1 MRIRKTEKLFGIGPL
16 GALLSSILL
25 AIFWWVDHIL
35 GHAPIMAHPA
45 PLRYGAVM
53 LLAIGLGLHFWTLFT
68 LRNWWM
74 DDRLCIAG
82 PFKYFRHPMYAAWI
96 TFISAGIALFLN
108 SWILLL
114 WVAALHPIWHLLITK
129 EEKMLAENFGDEYR
143 EYAARTGR
151 FFPRV
156 FCR

>member
-1 MRIRKTEKLFGIGPL
+1 MEIRKTEKIFGIGPL
-16 GALLSSILL
+16 GALLSSMLL
-25 AIFWWVDHIL
+25 ALFWCVDHII
-35 GHAPIMAHPA
+35 GNPSIMAHPA
-45 PLRYGAVM
+45 PLKYTAAV
-53 LLAIGLGLHFWTLFT
+53 LIAIGLGLHFWTLFT

-74 DDRLCIAG
+74 NDRLLTSG

-96 TFISAGIALFLN
+96 TFISSGIGLFLN

-129 EEKMLAENFGDEYR
+129 EEKMMAENFGDEYR

>member
-1 MRIRKTEKLFGIGPL
+1 MEIRKTEKLFGIGPL
-16 GALLSSILL
+16 GALLSTLLL
-25 AIFWWVDHIL
+25 AFFWWIDHIL
-35 GHAPIMAHPA
+35 GHASIIAHPA
-45 PLRYGAVM
+45 PLKCAAAG
-53 LLAIGLGLHFWTLFT
+53 LIAIGLGLHFWTMST

-74 DDRLCIAG
+74 NDRLCTTG

-96 TFISAGIALFLN
+96 TFISAGIALLLN

-114 WVAALHPIWHLLITK
+114 WVAALHPIWHLLVTK
-129 EEKMLAENFGDEYR
+129 EEKLMAGNFGDDYVA
-143 EYAARTGR
+143 YKARTGR